1 MAKVIA
7 ICGKICSVKT
17 TVSKELFKQ
26 LGKDCMLHG
35 LTKYYKGTKE
45 K

>member
-17 TVSKELFKQ
+17 TVSKMMNMRCVLVQ
-26 LGKDCMLHG
+26 LLLQDK
-35 LTKYYKGTKE
+35 
-45 K
+45 